1 MLTIHSRLI
10 NALITQALNFHPI
23 ETCGIIAG
31 PVGSNLP
38 LRIISMHKETQPG
51 SFPKLNPQRQLQVW
65 KEMNERG
72 EEPIVIFFSHPHCQ
86 AYPTH
91 AEVESAI
98 APQSHYLIVSTESLN
113 CDELRSFRIID
124 RIVIEE
130 RIQIVHRYEPELE
143 LQMVA

>member
-1 MLTIHSRLI
+1 MLVIHSRLI
-10 NALITQALNFHPI
+10 NALVIQAFNYHPF

-31 PVGSNLP
+31 PAGSNLP
-38 LRIISMHKETQPG
+38 LRLVSMHNEIRTN
-51 SFPKLNPQRQLQVW
+51 SFPKFDPQRQLDVW
-65 KEMNERG
+65 KEMKERD
-72 EEPIVIFFSHPHCQ
+72 EDPIVIFFSHPHCH

-91 AEVESAI
+91 AEVESAMT
-98 APQSHYLIVSTESLN
+98 PQSHYLIISTDSFN
-113 CDELRSFRIID
+113 SDEIRSFRITD

>member
-10 NALITQALNFHPI
+10 NAMITQALNYHPI

-31 PVGSNLP
+31 PAGSNLP
-38 LRIISMHKETQPG
+38 LRLISMHQEAMPG
-51 SFPKLNPQRQLQVW
+51 SFPKFNPQRQVEVW
-65 KEMNERG
+65 TEMNERG
-72 EEPIVIFFSHPHCQ
+72 EEPIVIFFSHTHCQ
-86 AYPTH
+86 AYPTY

-98 APQSHYLIVSTESLN
+98 APQAHYLIISTESLN
-113 CDELRSFRIID
+113 SDELRSFRIID